1 METSHKHKRAGF
13 TLVELLVVIAI
24 IGILIAMLLPAVQ
37 QVREAARRTACANQM
52 RQMTLAMMN
61 YESAHQH
68 FPSGNITG
76 EGSFADTRLEAGL
89 NWNVIILP
97 FAELQAQF
105 DDVNEV
111 TDDLTNPEAA
121 LNTVAIV
128 ENVFPI
134 FVCPSCPMEEINVSR
149 PGPDQAKSNY
159 VAIWG
164 IQTNGNSDWDDI
176 AEAAGKPVDVY
187 DETLYSGILFI
198 NSEVSFGEITDGSS
212 NTLIIGE
219 RDGAP
224 IGDTGE
230 IRRAATWCASGSA
243 QWSNQ
248 CMAPISPEPDYTIN
262 TAAFNGPARWNAI
275 SSQHP
280 GGVTFGRADGSVDF
294 VTETIDGNVYE
305 ALGTKNGG
313 EIDRLN

>member
-1 METSHKHKRAGF
+1 MNTLYKHKRAAF

-24 IGILIAMLLPAVQ
+24 IGILIGMLLPAVQ

-68 FPSGNITG
+68 LPPGNVTEAG
-76 EGSFADTRLEAGL
+76 EFEDAWSEPGL
-89 NWNVIILP
+89 NWNVFILP

-105 DDVNEV
+105 DQVNDV
-111 TDDLTNPEAA
+111 TDGLTNPSAA
-121 LNTVAIV
+121 FNDVTVAG
-128 ENVFPI
+128 NVFPVFI
-134 FVCPSCPMEEINVSR
+134 CPSCPMEGINTERS
-149 PGPDQAKSNY
+149 GNNQGKSNY
-159 VAIWG
+159 VGIWG
-164 IQTNGNSDWDDI
+164 IETNGNSDWEDI
-176 AEAAGKPVDVY
+176 AEDADVY
-187 DETLYSGILFI
+187 DPDLYSGVLFL
-198 NSEVSFGEITDGSS
+198 NSEVSLAEITDGTS

-224 IGDTGE
+224 AGDSG
-230 IRRAATWCASGSA
+230 RLRAAATWCAGREA
-243 QWSNQ
+243 NFLNQ
-248 CMAPISPEPDYTIN
+248 CLAPVSQVPDHVIN
-262 TAAFNGPARWNAI
+262 TVSSNIAGRFCAI

-294 VTETIDGNVYE
+294 VTETVDGNVYE